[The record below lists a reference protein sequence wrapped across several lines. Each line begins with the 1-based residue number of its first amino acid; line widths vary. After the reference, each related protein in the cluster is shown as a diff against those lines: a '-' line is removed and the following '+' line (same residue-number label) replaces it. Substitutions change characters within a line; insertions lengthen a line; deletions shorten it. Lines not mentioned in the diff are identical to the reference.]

1 MTYSIVAR
9 DPETGD
15 LGVAVQSHWFAAGL
29 VCWAE
34 SGVGAVATQAI
45 ALIDHGP
52 LALDLMREGKGAPEA
67 LELRL
72 AADEDREHRQV
83 ATLDREGRVA
93 AHTGERCIPEAGHR
107 TGDGFSCQANMM
119 RRATVW
125 DAMSETFEAAKGELA
140 DRFLAALEAAEA
152 EGGDI
157 RGRQAARIL
166 VVRSTPTEK
175 PWEDVL
181 VDLRVDDHPE
191 PLPELRRLLDLKRAY
206 DHEERAEELSLA
218 GDAEAAAAE
227 SEAAFA
233 LAPGSPELSFWTA
246 VRMAVQ
252 HDMVEQARPIL
263 RVALDAD
270 PGWAELLRRLGE
282 RRLSDVTPEIAE
294 RLLADAGGETSA
306 GRRADADG

>member
-9 DPETGD
+9 DPGTGD
-15 LGVAVQSHWFAAGL
+15 LGAAVQSHWFAAGG

-52 LALDLMREGKGAPEA
+52 LALDLMREGRSAREA

-83 ATLDREGRVA
+83 AVLDREGRVA
-93 AHTGERCIPEAGHR
+93 VHTGERCIPEAGHR
-107 TGDGFSCQANMM
+107 VGDGFSCQANLMG
-119 RRATVW
+119 RATVW
-125 DAMSETFEAAKGELA
+125 DAMAEAFEAATGELA
-140 DRFLAALEAAEA
+140 DRLLAALEAAEV

-166 VVRSTPTEK
+166 VVRATPTDK

-191 PLPELRRLLDLKRAY
+191 PLVELRRLLDLKGAY

-233 LAPGSPELSFWTA
+233 LAPGNPELSFWTA
-246 VRMAVQ
+246 VRMAVH

-263 RVALDAD
+263 RVALEAG

-282 RRLSDVTPEIAE
+282 RRLSNVTPELAE
-294 RLLADAGGETSA
+294 RLLSGAGGDTSA
-306 GRRADADG
+306 GLRADPDD